1 MIFVKH
7 SFCLTGKEETHMQ
20 QEVKHNF
27 PFDEMHSQ
35 FEKKYISF
43 EPMMA
48 TISRISVLDK
58 DALLDLRRL
67 IHNEYDLS
75 KDLRESYSLS
85 DFVDYLCFKFKVRED
100 CARFLK
106 SGYNRNPYLVS
117 HSY

>member
-1 MIFVKH
+1 MDSIVKYD
-7 SFCLTGKEETHMQ
+7 FLYEEI
-20 QEVKHNF
+20 
-27 PFDEMHSQ
+27 HSQ

-58 DALLDLRRL
+58 DALLELRRL
-67 IHNEYDLS
+67 IHTEYDLS

-106 SGYNRNPYLVS
+106 SGYSRNPYLVS
-117 HSY
+117 QSY